1 MKRRMG
7 HRLLVTLGMST
18 ILGMTTIA
26 GVTWARQQPPPNQPQ
41 PSKPR
46 PSQPLPLQQAKPSQ
60 PTAVQEDGTLQK
72 PAQDGEPTD
81 MVLLAPPDDA
91 PTSVWMKK
99 KLVYSQEMLRLLAVG
114 DMAKLQQVSQRMS
127 LVSVFEGFA
136 RSDSRTYTNHLRT
149 FQLANRELTRQGAH
163 DNIEGATLA
172 FHQMTTSCVQCHVG
186 LRQTTPEGATN
197 DSTDNDTTGDEP

>member
-7 HRLLVTLGMST
+7 HRLVATLGVST
-18 ILGMTTIA
+18 FLGISTIA
-26 GVTWARQQPPPNQPQ
+26 GVTWARQQPPTNQ
-41 PSKPR
+41 PR
-46 PSQPLPLQQAKPSQ
+46 PSQPLPLQQAKLNQ
-60 PTAVQEDGTLQK
+60 P
-72 PAQDGEPTD
+72 PAPEGNGNLAPTDQDGEQTD
-81 MVLLAPPDDA
+81 IVLIVPPDDA

-99 KLVYSQEMLRLLAVG
+99 KLVYSQEMLRLLAIG

-149 FQLANRELTRQGAH
+149 FQLANRELTRQAAH

-172 FHQMTTSCVQCHVG
+172 FHQMTTSCVHCHVG
-186 LRQTTPEGATN
+186 IRKTASEGTTNA
-197 DSTDNDTTGDEP
+197 STDDEP